1 MVLRVT
7 IQSEPQNQHRVSRG
21 LQKNFAHDHRVAV
34 LDARSGALIA
44 LDRPIKSNWSEEDFL
59 TYVDSTGH
67 RNQSLE
73 SEFARTEGKALNQ
86 IQDITPNKISPEQRQ
101 SLDLLAAIHLVR
113 SLSFVKLHGQVTDVF
128 FDNCVVDFLAD
139 PQVLEAFVSD
149 RGRQPAPG
157 ELEFLVAAQTRKFQ
171 ASPDLR
177 ANGMR
182 HVNAGIPGVLA
193 RYQVQLVEAPSWMG
207 FVLADQPVLHSR
219 PDEGRYGF
227 ASQLALGDADLIIM
241 PIQRRLVAFYTV
253 QPLVNRPFTLK
264 TERGL
269 RVINAALC
277 RNAVKEVACHPDD
290 ARDVSN
296 LIRHIDQYPA
306 SLLTDGKLK

>member
-1 MVLRVT
+1 VV
-7 IQSEPQNQHRVSRG
+7 IQSERQGQHLVSRG

-34 LDARSGALIA
+34 LDARSGAT
-44 LDRPIKSNWSEEDFL
+44 LDRGRPITSNWRVDDFL
-59 TYVDSTGH
+59 TYVDSTGQ

-73 SEFARTEGKALNQ
+73 SEFAKTEGKALNQ
-86 IQDITPNKISPEQRQ
+86 IREITPNKISPEQRQ
-101 SLDLLAAIHLVR
+101 ALDLLAAVHLVR
-113 SLSFVKLHGQVTDVF
+113 SLSFVRMHGQITDTY
-128 FDNCVVDFLAD
+128 FDNCVADFLAD
-139 PQVLEAFVSD
+139 PQVLQAFVSD

-157 ELEFLVAAQTRKFQ
+157 ELELLVAALVGKFQ
-171 ASPDLR
+171 ASPDLM
-177 ANGMR
+177 AGGIR
-182 HVNAGIPGVLA
+182 HVNAGIPGVLS

-207 FVLADQPVLHSR
+207 FVLADQPVLHAR

-227 ASQLALGDADLIIM
+227 ASQLAVGDADLIIM
-241 PIQRRLVAFYTV
+241 PIRRRLVAFYTL
-253 QPLVNRPFTLK
+253 QPLVNRHFTLK

-296 LIRHIDQYPA
+296 VIRHIDRFPA
-306 SLLTDGKLK
+306 SALTDGTLK